1 MEWEE
6 GGGGWD
12 LLMLRSNEGFARV
25 FDEGNF
31 VARAHGCA
39 RVYNEGNFVAR
50 AHGCA
55 RVYNEGN
62 FVARVFDDFNN
73 RVPITQ

>member
-1 MEWEE
+1 LEWEE

-31 VARAHGCA
+31 VAR
-39 RVYNEGNFVAR
+39 
-50 AHGCA
+50 
-55 RVYNEGN
+55 
-62 FVARVFDDFNN
+62 VFDDFNN

>member
-6 GGGGWD
+6 WGCGWD
-12 LLMLRSNEGFARV
+12 LLMLRSNEGF
-25 FDEGNF
+25 
-31 VARAHGCA
+31 
-39 RVYNEGNFVAR
+39 AR

>member
-1 MEWEE
+1 
-6 GGGGWD
+6 
-12 LLMLRSNEGFARV
+12 LKQPRLC
-25 FDEGNF
+25 EGNF

-55 RVYNEGN
+55 RVFNEGN
-62 FVARVFDDFNN
+62 FVARVFDDF
-73 RVPITQ
+73 I